1 MAGAYPYE
9 NGACLTNSNETFFD
23 EIHKRKKGGGMV
35 LIYDIMDGIRERPV
49 LFMGS
54 KSITLLRSFLDGAVY
69 ASHILGIEDGYNDF
83 SPIPFRFFN
92 DYVAQF
98 YNYVESTAGWTNMI
112 LNKNN
117 GEEESSFDMFYTL
130 LDNFRSINITKIQK
144 CVLTQEQINYH
155 IKNEYAPKRVLHN
168 DCNRIEPLF
177 IDPKAIYLIELSNNS
192 GYLCIVEGND
202 TIFLYSFL
210 LRSRQ
215 SAMKYF
221 KSNFSGSYNWYL
233 VESLPEEFEWV

>member
-1 MAGAYPYE
+1 M
-9 NGACLTNSNETFFD
+9 
-23 EIHKRKKGGGMV
+23 
-35 LIYDIMDGIRERPV
+35 LIYDIMDGVRERPA

-54 KSITLLRSFLDGAVY
+54 KSITVLKSFLDGAVY
-69 ASHILGIEDGYNDF
+69 ASYLLGIDVSYNDF

-98 YNYVESTAGWTNMI
+98 YNYFESTSGWMHMI
-112 LNKNN
+112 LDKNN
-117 GEEESSFDMFYTL
+117 GEEKASFDIFYTL
-130 LDNFRSINITKIQK
+130 LDNFRSITISKIQK

-155 IKNEYAPKRVLHN
+155 IENEYAPKRVLHN

-192 GYLCIVEGND
+192 GYLCMVEGCN
-202 TIFLYSFL
+202 TIFLHSFL

-215 SAMKYF
+215 FAIKYF
-221 KSNFSGSYNWYL
+221 KCNFSGSYHWYL
-233 VESLPEEFEWV
+233 VESIPKKFMWV